1 MTDIYRHIDLGE
13 LVRSTIFFT
22 AVAILIA
29 IDFAPPP
36 WADIPLPVRV
46 AYIALSSVMLLGP
59 VKVVPNLRIMQM
71 LGSIVVFLG
80 IWTYVIQM
88 ASLYELAAFVAI
100 GTIAIAST
108 LLWPE
113 YFD

>member
-1 MTDIYRHIDLGE
+1 MTDLCRYIDLEE

-22 AVAILIA
+22 AVVILIA
-29 IDFAPPP
+29 VGFAPPP
-36 WADIPLPVRV
+36 WADIPLPLRA
-46 AYIALSSVMLLGP
+46 AYITFSSVMLLGP
-59 VKVVPNLRIMQM
+59 VKVVPKQRIMQM
-71 LGSIVVFLG
+71 IGCISVFLG

-88 ASLYELAAFVAI
+88 ASLYALAAFVAI